1 MRARAAIRARDL
13 LLRVL
18 WFSHSCA
25 SNHIPITAFG
35 FGRAGDFSTIVR
47 FRGRQ
52 KVAGIGPF
60 LTPVI
65 LAAKRLEPNEQLL
78 PYSGRAAMVRT
89 ISVRGGAFNFLF
101 IFGLGML
108 SHSQSLTS
116 SPMSK
121 WLVAWCLFFLD
132 SPWKEDC
139 RVDLCERP
147 RQKTRSRATSRVFT
161 VRCLVCH
168 ECSDSSDAL
177 QGVTLSLLHKRPQVA
192 LHVGSTSQTSE
203 VHARFGN
210 ARALSYTA
218 YSLYNMYCLRH
229 TRPTHLYGKGASA
242 MLSASGLA
250 S

>member
-60 LTPVI
+60 LTQDIV
-65 LAAKRLEPNEQLL
+65 AAKRLEPNEQLL
-78 PYSGRAAMVRT
+78 PYSGRAAVVRT
-89 ISVRGGAFNFLF
+89 MFVRGGAFNFLF

-147 RQKTRSRATSRVFT
+147 RQKTRSRASSRVFT
-161 VRCLVCH
+161 VRCFVCH

-177 QGVTLSLLHKRPQVA
+177 QGAYIVIVTQV
-192 LHVGSTSQTSE
+192 STSCF
-203 VHARFGN
+203 A
-210 ARALSYTA
+210 
-218 YSLYNMYCLRH
+218 C
-229 TRPTHLYGKGASA
+229 GKHITD
-242 MLSASGLA
+242 
-250 S
+250 

>member
-60 LTPVI
+60 LTQDIV
-65 LAAKRLEPNEQLL
+65 AAKRLEPNEQLL
-78 PYSGRAAMVRT
+78 PYSGRAAVVRT
-89 ISVRGGAFNFLF
+89 MFVRGGAFNFLF

-132 SPWKEDC
+132 SLGRKSAVWTCVIGHVRKRGLVHPVGYSRFDVLFAMNVRI
-139 RVDLCERP
+139 RVMLCKVLHCHCYTSVHKLLCMWEAHHRL
-147 RQKTRSRATSRVFT
+147 ATYM
-161 VRCLVCH
+161 
-168 ECSDSSDAL
+168 
-177 QGVTLSLLHKRPQVA
+177 
-192 LHVGSTSQTSE
+192 
-203 VHARFGN
+203 
-210 ARALSYTA
+210 RALETPGHCHIRLTVYIICIAFGTPD
-218 YSLYNMYCLRH
+218 
-229 TRPTHLYGKGASA
+229 RPTCTEKEPRPCCQHRD
-242 MLSASGLA
+242 
-250 S
+250 

>member
-89 ISVRGGAFNFLF
+89 ISVRGGAFNLL
-101 IFGLGML
+101 ILFGLAML

-116 SPMSK
+116 SPISK
-121 WLVAWCLFFLD
+121 WLVARCLLFFSTALRRKTAVRICVSGHVRKRGLVQPVGYSRFD
-132 SPWKEDC
+132 VLFAMNVRI
-139 RVDLCERP
+139 RVMLC
-147 RQKTRSRATSRVFT
+147 KV
-161 VRCLVCH
+161 LHCH
-168 ECSDSSDAL
+168 CYT
-177 QGVTLSLLHKRPQVA
+177 GVHKLLCMWEAHHR
-192 LHVGSTSQTSE
+192 L
-203 VHARFGN
+203 ARYM
-210 ARALSYTA
+210 RALETPGHCHIRLTVYIICIAFGTPD
-218 YSLYNMYCLRH
+218 
-229 TRPTHLYGKGASA
+229 RPTCTEKEPRPCCQHRD
-242 MLSASGLA
+242 
-250 S
+250 